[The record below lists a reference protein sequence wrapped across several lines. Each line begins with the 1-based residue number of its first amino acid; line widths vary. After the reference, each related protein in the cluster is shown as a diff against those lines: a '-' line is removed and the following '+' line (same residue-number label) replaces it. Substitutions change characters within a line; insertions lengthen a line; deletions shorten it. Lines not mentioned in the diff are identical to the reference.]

1 MTKRKRILR
10 AILLAVDI
18 AIVTYSKR
26 RRKDKRA
33 IKE

>member
-26 RRKDKRA
+26 RRKDKP
-33 IKE
+33 